1 MLYVSLIVNIIVL
14 LPVCIIILMN
24 GKAAEL
30 AWGTKTDGRSIL
42 LAVYF
47 TILLFSV
54 LLLIVGPNG
63 LLPIV
68 HTLLAIQITYKL
80 ISVITVG
87 MRSAVVISNIAI
99 SLLHSGTIYLTI

>member
-1 MLYVSLIVNIIVL
+1 MLYVSLLVNVIVL
-14 LPVCIIILMN
+14 VPVCIILLRN
-24 GKAAEL
+24 GKAAEQ
-30 AWGTKTDGRSIL
+30 AWGAKTVGRSIL

-80 ISVITVG
+80 ISIITVG
-87 MRSAVVISNIAI
+87 IRSAVVISNIAI
-99 SLLHSGTIYLTI
+99 GLLHVGTIYLTI